1 MLIVGPGEVRFG
13 GRVWERVSWV
23 SVAQEGE
30 GVVAEWGDEGPHAA
44 FVDVPRR
51 RVDIEVV
58 QEVAGTDLVDPELGE
73 REDLVVL
80 ARSAGGATRTVRVD
94 AVVRSVRHEVSARGA
109 TRRVRLIG
117 VSDDGSDDPVAV
129 TGG

>member
-1 MLIVGPGEVRFG
+1 M
-13 GRVWERVSWV
+13 
-23 SVAQEGE
+23 
-30 GVVAEWGDEGPHAA
+30 
-44 FVDVPRR
+44 
-51 RVDIEVV
+51 V
-58 QEVAGTDLVDPELGE
+58 QEVAGTDLVDHELGE